1 MVKILDRYVF
11 IEVARYF
18 FLSLVTFIVLFV
30 VIDFVSKID
39 SLLKSGITDG
49 FLYVTY
55 RIPLYM
61 VRVIPIATLIA
72 TMVTLA
78 NFSSSSE
85 LIVVKSLGIS
95 LYRFS
100 LPILFFAL
108 LSSVVSCLINE
119 LVIPRS
125 IPLAKEIQYKVKKK
139 RNLHISGNSVWF
151 KKSSDLF
158 VFMKQIDTRTFEA
171 KRISIF
177 FLGKEFSP
185 VKRIDAF
192 YGINIKD
199 GIWKLKDCFER
210 DLLNLRVKSYPEKE
224 INLGIGKKDLVL
236 TRIEPEIMN
245 SISLYRVIR
254 QLEKVGYDVRSY
266 LVELYSKFAISLLPL
281 IVAVIGIPLGV
292 FNPRNRKGYTLVIA
306 AVLIVLM
313 WITISFFTSLGKSGL
328 LPPLYAAFA
337 PEFMFLS
344 IGLILLSRMET

>member
-11 IEVARYF
+11 FEIAKYF
-18 FLSLVTFIVLFV
+18 FLSLSTFIVLFI
-30 VIDFVSKID
+30 VIDFVSNID
-39 SLLKSGITDG
+39 SFLKSGITDG
-49 FLYVTY
+49 LLYVIY

-61 VRVIPIATLIA
+61 VRVIPVATLIA

-85 LIVVKSLGIS
+85 LTVVKSLGIS

-108 LSSVVSCLINE
+108 LSSMVSCLISE
-119 LVIPRS
+119 LVIPQS

-139 RNLHISGNSVWF
+139 KNLHISGNSVWF
-151 KKSSDLF
+151 KRDSDLF
-158 VFMKQIDTRTFEA
+158 VFMEQIDPKTFEA

-192 YGINIKD
+192 YGVNIKD

-210 DLLNLRVKSYPEKE
+210 DLLNLKVKSYPEKE
-224 INLGIGKKDLVL
+224 IDLGIGKRDLVL
-236 TRIEPEIMN
+236 TRIEPEIMS

-266 LVELYSKFAISLLPL
+266 LVDLYSKFAISFLPL
-281 IVAVIGIPLGV
+281 VVAVIGIPLGV

-306 AVLIVLM
+306 AALIVLM
-313 WITISFFTSLGKSGL
+313 WINISFFTSLGKSGL

-344 IGLILLSRMET
+344 VGLILLSRMET